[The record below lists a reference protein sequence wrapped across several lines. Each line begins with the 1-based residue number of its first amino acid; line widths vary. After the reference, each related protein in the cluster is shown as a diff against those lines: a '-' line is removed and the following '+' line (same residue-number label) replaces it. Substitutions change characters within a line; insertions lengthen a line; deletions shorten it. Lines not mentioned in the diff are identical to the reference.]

1 MKYTQIIKDGAI
13 SNNPILV
20 QFIGMCSALA
30 VTTSVLN
37 SIAMGIAVLF
47 VLVCSN
53 VIVSLIRK
61 VTPEQIRIP
70 IFIVVVA
77 TFVTIVEMF
86 LRAYSKPIYDSLGIF
101 LPLIVVNCIILGRA
115 EAFAYKNGVVASFFD
130 GIGSGLGYIFA
141 ILTLGTVRE
150 ILGNGTFL
158 GISLFGSNFQPMSIF
173 IQPPGAF
180 ILLGLFVG
188 IFNLI
193 RSRKSIKEG

>member
-1 MKYTQIIKDGAI
+1 MKYTQIIKNGAI

-86 LRAYSKPIYDSLGIF
+86 LRAYSKPIYDALGIF

-158 GISLFGSNFQPMSIF
+158 GFSLFGPNFQPISIF

-188 IFNLI
+188 VFNLI

>member
-1 MKYTQIIKDGAI
+1 MKYSQIIKDGAI

-30 VTTSVLN
+30 VTTSVIN

-86 LRAYSKPIYDSLGIF
+86 LRAYSKPIYDALGIF

-115 EAFAYKNGVVASFFD
+115 EAFAYKNGIIASFFD

-150 ILGNGTFL
+150 VLGNGTFL
-158 GISLFGSNFQPMSIF
+158 GIELFGSNFQPMSIF

-180 ILLGLFVG
+180 ILLGLFVAV
-188 IFNLI
+188 FNLI

>member
-1 MKYTQIIKDGAI
+1 MKYTEIIKNGAI

-30 VTTSVLN
+30 VTTSVIN

-86 LRAYSKPIYDSLGIF
+86 LRAYSKPIYDALGIF

-158 GISLFGSNFQPMSIF
+158 GFSLFGSNFQPISIF